1 MNVLVFII
9 TGFALF
15 LLFRLLVW
23 LSGRVVRS
31 AVMRTGSKALLPVI
45 ELTAWIGYV
54 FWGVHILFGGHLYY
68 DIVITVMI
76 VLLVFAVAW
85 FVFRD
90 FLAGVLLKA
99 EKSLTPGQ
107 TIRTPLGGGRI
118 KRLGSRAVELIN
130 EQGETVRIP
139 YSRLSNE
146 LLILPP
152 GDEESRPHHLRILL
166 PATLSPDAAQ
176 EVITRKLLAMP
187 WIIGPGP
194 EVTTER
200 TTEGYVAHITFHT
213 HLDTQAAAVERR
225 LREET
230 EKEGKKQ

>member
-1 MNVLVFII
+1 MNVLVLII
-9 TGFALF
+9 TGVALF
-15 LLFRLLVW
+15 LLFRLLFW
-23 LSGRVVRS
+23 FSGRVVRS

-45 ELTAWIGYV
+45 ELTAWVGYV

-68 DIVITVMI
+68 DIVIGVMI
-76 VLLVFAVAW
+76 VLLVLAVAW

-107 TIRTPLGGGRI
+107 TIRTPLGGGKI
-118 KRLGSRAVELIN
+118 KRLGSRAVELVN

-166 PATLSPDAAQ
+166 PDSLSPDTAQ
-176 EVITRKLLAMP
+176 EIIARKLLAMP

-194 EVTTER
+194 EVSVDR
-200 TTEGYVAHITFHT
+200 TADGYVAHITFHT
-213 HLDTQAAAVERR
+213 HLDTQALAVERR

-230 EKEGKKQ
+230 EKGAKEK